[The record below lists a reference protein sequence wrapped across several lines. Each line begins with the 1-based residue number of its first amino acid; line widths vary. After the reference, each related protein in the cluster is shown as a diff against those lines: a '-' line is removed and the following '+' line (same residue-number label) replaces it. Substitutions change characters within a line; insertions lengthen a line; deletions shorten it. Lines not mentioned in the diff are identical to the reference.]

1 MERTRTQ
8 AAGQGY
14 VETLFGRRLYLPEIN
29 SKNGAMRKGAERTAI
44 NAPMQGT
51 AADIIKRAMIAVD
64 GWLQQSGLDARVI
77 LQVHDELV
85 LEVREDLVEQ
95 VRQQICPLMS
105 EAAQLDVPLL
115 VEAGVGNNW
124 DEAH

>member
-1 MERTRTQ
+1 MTLLGEIAFQRRILRGGGHAEDLSQARAQAVAEREAGVLALRDCGSPVDTRALDDEPDLPTIIRAGRHIARTRRYIP
-8 AAGQGY
+8 GLG
-14 VETLFGRRLYLPEIN
+14 VEIEP
-29 SKNGAMRKGAERTAI
+29 
-44 NAPMQGT
+44 
-51 AADIIKRAMIAVD
+51 
-64 GWLQQSGLDARVI
+64 
-77 LQVHDELV
+77 
-85 LEVREDLVEQ
+85 EDLVEQ